1 MCCSSHV
8 ALRTKHGPSGNQS
21 FAAADAPASL
31 GSAPEMTVESVDAA
45 LEKVRPYLIADGGN
59 VRVVDV
65 SNGIVELQLQ
75 VGTSEYGCW
84 MYIFIKLNII
94 A

>member
-1 MCCSSHV
+1 M
-8 ALRTKHGPSGNQS
+8 
-21 FAAADAPASL
+21 
-31 GSAPEMTVESVDAA
+31 ESVDAA

-75 VGTSEYGCW
+75 VGPMHYGCLI
-84 MYIFIKLNII
+84 YSY
-94 A
+94 